1 MYNKEHFDHIF
12 YRMKKSI
19 PTSYKLFLLVS
30 VLKLYPLFLLS
41 HTGGYTV
48 PKDPLSTIHTY
59 FKVFSLSYYV
69 QNSFSADNQMIIV
82 IIVFVIN
89 FLLIFGMV
97 YYLSMSKK
105 VKKIDENYGNVSSL
119 GDLF

>member
-69 QNSFSADNQMIIV
+69 QNFLSLFTPNNISILVSFG
-82 IIVFVIN
+82 
-89 FLLIFGMV
+89 IF
-97 YYLSMSKK
+97 
-105 VKKIDENYGNVSSL
+105 
-119 GDLF
+119 F